1 MKARYQLHY
10 WPIPFRGHF
19 IRFVLAYAGLAWDE
33 PGFDAVVGLKN
44 RDAADQ
50 PYPFMAPPLLT
61 DTLTGTHLSQMPAIL
76 MALGRTHGLLTEPD
90 RTLRLIC
97 DASDIL
103 FEITRYHGALMWDA
117 ASWTEFHGSR
127 LPRWMQIHE
136 RIVAEAGVTAAAGY
150 LRGGAHPGLA
160 DLVLGALWHTMADR
174 LPPLRPLLHA
184 NAPVLEGLA
193 DRIAAE
199 PPVAA
204 LIADWAGRRPVYCG
218 GHIEA
223 SLLNM
228 LNMETDT

>member
-1 MKARYQLHY
+1 MAARYQLFY

-19 IRFVLAYAGLAWDE
+19 IRYVLAYAGQQWEE
-33 PGFDAVVGLKN
+33 PGFDAVAELKD

-50 PYPFMAPPLLT
+50 PQPFMAPPLLI
-61 DTLTGTHLSQMPAIL
+61 DTLTGTQLSQMPAIL
-76 MALGRTHGLLTEPD
+76 MSLGRGRGLLTEPD
-90 RTLRLIC
+90 QTLRLIC

-103 FEITRYHGALMWDA
+103 FEITRFHGALMWDA
-117 ASWTEFHGSR
+117 ASWAEFHSSR
-127 LPRWMQIHE
+127 LPRWMRIHE
-136 RIVAEAGVTAAAGY
+136 RIAIKAGVTAE
-150 LRGGAHPGLA
+150 RGFMRGRDHPGLA
-160 DLVLGALWHTMADR
+160 DLVLGALWHTMIDR

-199 PPVAA
+199 PPIAA
-204 LIADWAGRRPVYCG
+204 LITDWAGRQPVYCAG
-218 GHIEA
+218 RIEA